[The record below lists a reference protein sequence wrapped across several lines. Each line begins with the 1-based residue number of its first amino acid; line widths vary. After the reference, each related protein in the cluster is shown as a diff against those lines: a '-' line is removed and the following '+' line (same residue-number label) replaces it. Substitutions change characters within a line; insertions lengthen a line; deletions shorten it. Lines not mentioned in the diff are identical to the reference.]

1 MKFSILQQDF
11 LPALQA
17 ASRSV
22 GIRATLPILSNV
34 LLSGEGAKL
43 KIAATN
49 LEIGVI
55 KELTSAEIENPGEI
69 TVPAKTLIEIVSG
82 LGPVKIDLEATGEI
96 LSLSANKFK
105 ATINGID
112 SAEFPAIPFSNEKG
126 IVFKKE
132 ILLSCAD
139 ILFASAAD
147 EGRPILTGILTESIG
162 GNLNFVA
169 TDGFRLA
176 NRQVKIEG
184 TTKTNFKA
192 LIPRRTF
199 EEVFRI
205 LQEEAADDVEIATT
219 PNQIIFKI
227 GLTVI
232 SSRLI
237 EGQFPA
243 WEKIIP
249 EKIVLRSLVEKHE
262 LLQAVKLAS
271 VFSKNEANI
280 VTLKISKDSIILESS
295 AKELGSQT
303 NEIEGQTEGEAM
315 EIAFN
320 TKFLQDVLS
329 ACGSTQVMMEFSG
342 PLSAAMVKPVGVE
355 GLQYIIMPVRLN

>member
-11 LPALQA
+11 LPVLQA
-17 ASRSV
+17 ISRSV
-22 GIRATLPILSNV
+22 GIRATLPILSNI
-34 LLSGEGAKL
+34 LLSAEGAKL

-49 LEIGVI
+49 LEIGI
-55 KELTSAEIENPGEI
+55 IRELTSAEIENPGEI
-69 TVPAKTLIEIVSG
+69 TIPAKTLIEIVAG
-82 LGPVKIDLEATGEI
+82 LGPVKIELEATEEI

-105 ATINGID
+105 ATINGI
-112 SAEFPAIPFSNEKG
+112 SATEFPAIPMSSEKG
-126 IVFKKE
+126 VVFKKE
-132 ILLSCAD
+132 VLASCAD
-139 ILFASAAD
+139 ILFASATD
-147 EGRPILTGILTESIG
+147 EGRPILTGILTESVG

-176 NRQVKIEG
+176 NRQVEVKETPKI
-184 TTKTNFKA
+184 NFKA

-199 EEVFRI
+199 EEVLRI
-205 LQEEAADDVEIATT
+205 LQEEESDDVEISTT
-219 PNQIIFKI
+219 QNQIIFKI
-227 GLTVI
+227 GLTTV

-249 EKIVLRSLVEKHE
+249 EKIILRSLVEKHE

-280 VTLKISKDSIILESS
+280 VTLKISKEKIILESS
-295 AKELGSQT
+295 AKELGAQT
-303 NEIEGQTEGEAM
+303 NEIEGQTEGEEL

-329 ACGSTQVMMEFSG
+329 SCSSSQVIMEFSG
-342 PLSAAMVKPVGVE
+342 PLSAAMIKPVGVE
-355 GLQYIIMPVRLN
+355 GLKYIIMPVRTN

>member
-17 ASRSV
+17 ISRSV
-22 GIRATLPILSNV
+22 GIRATLPILSNI
-34 LLSGEGAKL
+34 LLVAEESKL
-43 KIAATN
+43 KITATN
-49 LEIGVI
+49 LEIGVTR
-55 KELTSAEIENPGEI
+55 ELKNIEIENLGEI
-69 TVPAKTLIEIVSG
+69 TVPAKTLIEIISG
-82 LGPVKIDLEATGEI
+82 LGPVKIDFEVTSEI

-105 ATINGID
+105 ATINGIA
-112 SAEFPAIPFSNEKG
+112 STEFPAIPLSSEKG
-126 IVFKKE
+126 VVFKKE

-147 EGRPILTGILTESIG
+147 EGRPILTGILTESAE
-162 GNLNFVA
+162 NSLNFVA

-176 NRQVKIEG
+176 NRQIKIEG
-184 TTKTNFKA
+184 TSKINFKA

-199 EEVFRI
+199 EEVLRI
-205 LQEEAADDVEIATT
+205 LQEEDVEDVEITT
-219 PNQIIFKI
+219 TQNQIIFKI
-227 GLTVI
+227 GLTTV

-249 EKIVLRSLVEKHE
+249 EKILLRSLVEKQE

-280 VTLKISKDSIILESS
+280 VALKISKEKIILESS

-303 NEIEGQTEGEAM
+303 NEVDGQTEGEAL

-320 TKFLQDVLS
+320 VKFLQDVLS
-329 ACGSTQVMMEFSG
+329 ACVSSQVMMEFSG
-342 PLSAAMVKPVGVE
+342 ALSAAIIKPVGIE